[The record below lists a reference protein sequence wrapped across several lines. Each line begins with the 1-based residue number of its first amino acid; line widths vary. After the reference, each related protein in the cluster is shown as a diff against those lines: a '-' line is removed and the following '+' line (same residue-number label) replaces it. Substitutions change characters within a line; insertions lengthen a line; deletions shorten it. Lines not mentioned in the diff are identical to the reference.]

1 MKTRKFFSVIVI
13 MLGSV
18 TGLAAADKPISFSAD
33 QMSGA
38 AGKKNESTQLKGNA
52 VVTVGTLRITGD
64 LIELTGKDYR
74 YVTAKGNVHG
84 SDSEKGYS
92 FSAAQLS
99 YDRDTEVAS
108 FQGDASL
115 SDTKNKVEASAG
127 MISYNQKTEIA
138 FLQVNVKL
146 KRKEID
152 CTSGF
157 ALYRRTVSMLDLS
170 GSPLVIRSG
179 DEFRADRISVNLET
193 EYITL
198 DGTVSGKLKDSKKDG
213 DTQPTDAA
221 AVPAGDAITSADAAT
236 APVGESTVSAGDA
249 SVATPS
255 AITTSDDAAT
265 SDPKTDKEPK
275 Q

>member
-1 MKTRKFFSVIVI
+1 
-13 MLGSV
+13 
-18 TGLAAADKPISFSAD
+18 
-33 QMSGA
+33 MSGA

-198 DGTVSGKLKDSKKDG
+198 DGTVSGKLKDVKKDG
-213 DTQPTDAA
+213 DTQPADAA
-221 AVPAGDAITSADAAT
+221 TTPSGDATAPAGDATSPVSDTTVETPAAT
-236 APVGESTVSAGDA
+236 ASPATTHATAPATAADTNADKEST
-249 SVATPS
+249 
-255 AITTSDDAAT
+255 
-265 SDPKTDKEPK
+265 

>member
-1 MKTRKFFSVIVI
+1 MKIKNILPFVLILLLFVPC
-13 MLGSV
+13 
-18 TGLAAADKPISFSAD
+18 LASADKPISFSAD

-38 AGKKNESTQLKGNA
+38 AGKKNETTQLKGNA

-74 YVTAKGNVHG
+74 YVTATGNVHG

-92 FSAAQLS
+92 FSAGQLS

-108 FQGDASL
+108 FQGEASL

-146 KRKEID
+146 KRNEID

-157 ALYRRTVSMLDLS
+157 ALYRRTVSLLELS
-170 GSPLVIRSG
+170 GSPLVVRSG

-198 DGTVSGKLKDSKKDG
+198 DGTVSGKLKDAKKDG
-213 DTQPTDAA
+213 DVPTDDSANTPAA
-221 AVPAGDAITSADAAT
+221 TVPATIPDPAS
-236 APVGESTVSAGDA
+236 PVVPSPAGQNA
-249 SVATPS
+249 
-255 AITTSDDAAT
+255 
-265 SDPKTDKEPK
+265 KEPK

>member
-1 MKTRKFFSVIVI
+1 MKTRKCVPVI
-13 MLGSV
+13 LLL
-18 TGLAAADKPISFSAD
+18 LAFAPCLASADKPISFSAD

-38 AGKKNESTQLKGNA
+38 AGKKNETTELNGNA

-74 YVTAKGNVHG
+74 YVTATGNVHG
-84 SDSEKGYS
+84 SDSEKGFS
-92 FSAAQLS
+92 FSAAQLN

-146 KRKEID
+146 KRNEID
-152 CTSGF
+152 CSSGF
-157 ALYRRTVSMLDLS
+157 ALYRRTISMLDLS
-170 GSPLVIRSG
+170 GSPLVNRSG

-198 DGTVSGKLKDSKKDG
+198 DGTVSGKLKDAKKDG
-213 DTQPTDAA
+213 DAQPAA
-221 AVPAGDAITSADAAT
+221 AATTPAATTPAATTPAAITPAAT
-236 APVGESTVSAGDA
+236 
-249 SVATPS
+249 TP
-255 AITTSDDAAT
+255 AAT
-265 SDPKTDKEPK
+265 TPAATTPEVTASDPTNDKEQK
-275 Q
+275 K